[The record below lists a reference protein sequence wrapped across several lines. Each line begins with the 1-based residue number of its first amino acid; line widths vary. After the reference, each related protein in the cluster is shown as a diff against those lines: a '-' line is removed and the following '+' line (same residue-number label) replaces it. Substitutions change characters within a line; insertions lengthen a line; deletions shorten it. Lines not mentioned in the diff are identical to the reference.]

1 MENSTE
7 RYKMRSQLA
16 MNYNNW

>member
-7 RYKMRSQLA
+7 RYKEIFQKNTSSQ
-16 MNYNNW
+16 